1 MKLALLAMGLLIFGS
16 CSTKSKSAETD
27 ALSAETEYIQPGAA
41 ALQGEWRLDS
51 YCVDSVMTQFEAG
64 IEDYTLSFCE
74 TDNSFG
80 MATDCNTIGGE
91 FEMVNDTIRFKNMM
105 VTEMACDKMTVEQNM
120 LRLLNDTAAY
130 ALCSGDSI
138 LYTAPNAGS
147 ATFVKKQAE

>member
-1 MKLALLAMGLLIFGS
+1 MFRMKLALLAMGLLIFGS
-16 CSTKSKSAETD
+16 CSTKGKNAETD
-27 ALSAETEYIQPGAA
+27 AQYIQPGAA
-41 ALQGEWRLDS
+41 AMQGEWRLDS
-51 YCVDSVMTQFEAG
+51 YCVDSVTTQFEAG
-64 IEDYTLSFCE
+64 MEDYTLSFGE

-91 FEMVNDTIRFKNMM
+91 FEMANDTIRFKNMM

-120 LRLLNDTAAY
+120 LCLFNDTAAY

-138 LYTAPNAGS
+138 LYIAPNAGS